1 MNDPK
6 NNRRALRLGAGLAIL
21 MTACGATPE
30 PVTPLSAAVIAHR
43 GASGYLP
50 EHTLEAYSVAYEMG
64 ADFIEPDLVMCR
76 DGHLICSHDLTVTKR
91 SNAALLY
98 PDMAD
103 EEGKVRIRDLF
114 LAELRAIEV
123 TDEKGQGSY
132 RYATLKE
139 LLDLAQLLST
149 RAGEKVGLIPEL
161 KAPEWHRGEGLPM
174 EAELMARLMEGG
186 YTRRGDPVIIQCFD
200 RDSLRRMSTEHS
212 CVFPLVLCLGGE
224 PLADDLT
231 WAAEFCEGV
240 APHRAAIED
249 PETGAKTDLV
259 ERAHGLGLAV
269 FPYTFLDE
277 EEVMRR
283 YLHEYGVQGLFTNFP
298 DKGVAA
304 RDTP

>member
-1 MNDPK
+1 M
-6 NNRRALRLGAGLAIL
+6 A
-21 MTACGATPE
+21 ACGATPE
-30 PVTPLSAAVIAHR
+30 PVTQSNAAVIAHR
-43 GASGYLP
+43 GASGYVP

-76 DGHLICSHDLTVTKR
+76 DGHLVCSHDLTVTKN
-91 SNAALLY
+91 SNAAFLY
-98 PDMAD
+98 PDLAD
-103 EEGKVRIRDLF
+103 EEGNVRIRDLF
-114 LAELRAIEV
+114 LAELRNIEV
-123 TDEKGQGSY
+123 TDGRGQGSY

-139 LLDLAQLLST
+139 LIDLVQLLSSRT
-149 RAGEKVGLIPEL
+149 GDKVGLIPEL

-186 YTRRGDPVIIQCFD
+186 YILRSDPVIIQCFD
-200 RDSLRRMSTEHS
+200 RNSLRRMSTEQG
-212 CVFPLVLCLGGE
+212 CAFPLVLCLGRE

-249 PETGAKTDLV
+249 PETGAKTDFI
-259 ERAHGLGLAV
+259 ERAHALGLAV

-283 YLHEYGVQGLFTNFP
+283 YLHEYGVEGVFTNFP